1 MFKINFLR
9 NILLASIAIIIILPL
24 YDILVAYPSFINA
37 LTEDTKDESVRIAT
51 HLISTLNLKKEE
63 FDRDFLLSKQDTII
77 AMKNDLKLQKIKAF
91 SPNGKTIYTT
101 DPNDTKHIDQKEE
114 FYNSIVKGNVYAKFK
129 QKGMK
134 SLEDHK
140 VIADVVETYIPIMKG
155 DDFLGAFEIYYDITS
170 RKTRLDK
177 LRHQATILV
186 IVLAFGLFVLI
197 IITSSKASKNI
208 SERDR
213 IEKELRALSLSDE
226 LTGLYNRRGFCTIA
240 EQQLKYANREK
251 KGLLLLVADLDNLKK
266 INDTLGHKEGDL
278 VLAEIATILKQSTR
292 ESDIIGRLGGDEFAI
307 LAMETPGIKPE
318 SLTIRIKENIDAL
331 NAKSNKSYEL
341 SLSVGMVLYNP
352 EQPCSIEELLST
364 ADKMMYNQ
372 KRQKQ

>member
-24 YDILVAYPSFINA
+24 YDIFVAYPSFINA
-37 LTEDTKDESVRIAT
+37 LTEDAKDESVRIAT
-51 HLISTLNLKKEE
+51 HLISMLNSKKEE
-63 FDRDFLLSKQDTII
+63 FDRDFLLSKQDTVE

-91 SPNGKTIYTT
+91 SPTGKTIYTT
-101 DPNDTKHIDQKEE
+101 DPGDTKNIDKKEE
-114 FYNSIVKGNVYAKFK
+114 FYKFIVKGNVYAEFK
-129 QKGMK
+129 QRGMR
-134 SLEDHK
+134 SLEDHI

-155 DDFLGAFEIYYDITS
+155 DNFLGAFEIYYDITS
-170 RKTRLDK
+170 RKARLDK
-177 LRHQATILV
+177 LRYQATVLV
-186 IVLAFGLFVLI
+186 IVLASGLFVLLV
-197 IITSSKASKNI
+197 ITSSKASKNI

-213 IEKELRALSLSDE
+213 IEKELRALSLTDE
-226 LTGLYNRRGFCTIA
+226 LTGLYNRRGFWTIS

-278 VLAEIATILKQSTR
+278 VLVKIAAILKQSTR

-307 LAMETPGIKPE
+307 LAMESPGIKPE
-318 SLTIRIKENIDAL
+318 SLTIRIKENIDTF
-331 NAKSNKSYEL
+331 NAKSNKSYKL
-341 SLSVGMVLYNP
+341 SLSMGMVHYNP
-352 EQPCSIEELLST
+352 DQPCSIEELIST
-364 ADKMMYNQ
+364 ADRLMYNQ

>member
-24 YDILVAYPSFINA
+24 YDIFVAYPSFINT

-51 HLISTLNLKKEE
+51 HLISTLNLKKEK
-63 FDRDFLLSKQDTII
+63 FDRDFLLSKQSTIK

-91 SPNGKTIYTT
+91 SPNGKNIYTT

-114 FYNSIVKGNVYAKFK
+114 FYKSIVKGNVYAKFK

-134 SLEDHK
+134 SLEDHI

-155 DDFLGAFEIYYDITS
+155 GDFLGAFEIYYDITS

-278 VLAEIATILKQSTR
+278 VLVEIATILKQSTR

-307 LAMETPGIKPE
+307 LAMKTPGIKPE

-331 NAKSNKSYEL
+331 NAKSNKSYKL